1 MLYDGCVPK
10 PRILLRCL
18 ATFTALSLGSLTL
31 LAHAQTLA
39 HPGWAGNGVTVDP
52 WWKRAVYYRIDPQR
66 FQATGDA
73 TTGDLAGIVQRIG
86 YIQSLG
92 VDAIIIDTAAL
103 PSPDGFDDLT
113 RAAAGSHIRVLA
125 ALGAP
130 ASQSPADD
138 AQYLAL
144 ARMWLNQGAAG
155 VYVPTAQLTKVDGA
169 GHIANLL
176 HALRTL
182 TNSSPG
188 ERVLL
193 AEAAPASDT
202 GGQDQDLVAALARET
217 QLTTSLPL
225 HADKP
230 DAPSLRTQLQ
240 HAEALPNPLLHAARL
255 QDATLGRTVAAM
267 LLASR
272 AAVLLDAGQ
281 ELGLIA
287 DTAPL
292 MQWTPRNITTSP
304 APPPA
309 TVASTPADTAP
320 SFSSF
325 HEFVP
330 PPDTAGFPP
339 LRMPEIIVTDNPR
352 TLHTDPNTL
361 PGFTN
366 GELDASLS
374 ASNGATNNVA
384 AESEDATSLLNFYRH
399 LIQLHHDNAS
409 LRNGQQTLL
418 DHDAD
423 DALVWVRS
431 APAGTLT
438 VANVV
443 VVCNLSARP
452 FTLDFKQLHLRSGTS
467 RMLLGT
473 TPEHLDNA
481 LAIAPFAVYIGEVR

>member
-1 MLYDGCVPK
+1 
-10 PRILLRCL
+10 LRCL
-18 ATFTALSLGSLTL
+18 ATFAAFVLA
-31 LAHAQTLA
+31 AHAQTLA
-39 HPGWAGNGVTVDP
+39 HPGWAGNGITVDP
-52 WWKRAVYYRIDPQR
+52 WWRRAVFYRIDPLR

-73 TTGDLAGIVQRIG
+73 GTGDLAGIVRRIG

-92 VDAIIIDTAAL
+92 VDAVIVETAPL

-125 ALGAP
+125 QLGAP

-138 AQYLAL
+138 ARYLAL

-155 VYVPTAQLTKVDGA
+155 LYVPTAQLAKVDGT

-176 HALRTL
+176 HALRLL

-193 AEAAPASDT
+193 ADAAPASDT
-202 GGQDQDLVAALARET
+202 GGQDQGLIDALARET
-217 QLTTSLPL
+217 QLTASLPL
-225 HADKP
+225 RTAKP
-230 DAPSLRTQLQ
+230 DAAGLRAQLQ
-240 HAEALPNPLLHAARL
+240 RATSQGTGSTNPLLCADRLHDAAP
-255 QDATLGRTVAAM
+255 ARTVAAM

-272 AAVLLDAGQ
+272 AAVVVDAGQ

-287 DTAPL
+287 GAAPL
-292 MQWTPRNITTSP
+292 MQWTPRNVTTRP
-304 APPPA
+304 APPPP
-309 TVASTPADTAP
+309 VAP
-320 SFSSF
+320 STADGAPRFSGF

-330 PPDTAGFPP
+330 PPNTAGFPP
-339 LRMPEIIVTDNPR
+339 LRMPEIVVTDNPQ
-352 TLHTDPNTL
+352 TLHTDPDSL

-366 GELDASLS
+366 GELDAALTAASV

-384 AESEDATSLLNFYRH
+384 LENEDAGSLLNFYRH

-409 LRNGQQTLL
+409 LRNGPQTLL
-418 DHDAD
+418 DRDAD
-423 DALVWVRS
+423 NALVWLRS

-438 VANVV
+438 AANIV
-443 VVCNLSARP
+443 VVCNLAAKP
-452 FTLDFKQLHLRSGTS
+452 FTLDLRPLRLRSGTA

-473 TPEHLDNA
+473 TPEHLEKA
-481 LAIAPFAVYIGEVR
+481 LQIAPFAVYLGEVR

>member
-1 MLYDGCVPK
+1 MLYDSSVPK
-10 PRILLRCL
+10 PQILLRCL
-18 ATFTALSLGSLTL
+18 ATLAVLSLV
-31 LAHAQTLA
+31 AHAQTLA
-39 HPGWAGNGVTVDP
+39 HPGWAGNGVTVEP
-52 WWKRAVYYRIDPQR
+52 WWKRAVFYRINPQR

-73 TTGDLAGIVQRIG
+73 STGDLAGVVQRIG

-92 VDAIIIDTAAL
+92 VDAIIVDTASL

-113 RAAAGSHIRVLA
+113 RAAAGSHVRVLA

-130 ASQSPADD
+130 ASQSPEDD

-155 VYVPTAQLTKVDGA
+155 VYVPTAALAKVDGA

-176 HALRTL
+176 HALRSL

-193 AEAAPASDT
+193 ADAAPASDT
-202 GGQDQDLVAALARET
+202 GGQDQDLVAALAKET
-217 QLTTSLPL
+217 QLTASLPL
-225 HADKP
+225 RTDKAD
-230 DAPSLRTQLQ
+230 AASLRTQLQ
-240 HAEALPNPLLHAARL
+240 RADTTTNPLLYAERLHDAGLAR
-255 QDATLGRTVAAM
+255 AVAAM
-267 LLASR
+267 LLASHG
-272 AAVLLDAGQ
+272 AVLLDAGD

-287 DTAPL
+287 DTAPR
-292 MQWTPRNITTSP
+292 MQWTPRNVTTKP

-309 TVASTPADTAP
+309 PAAPATMDSAP
-320 SFSSF
+320 SYTGF

-330 PPDTAGFPP
+330 PPNTDRFPP
-339 LRMPEIIVTDNPR
+339 LTMPTIIVTDNPQ
-352 TLHTDPNTL
+352 TLHTDPDSL

-366 GELDASLS
+366 GTLDDALS
-374 ASNGATNNVA
+374 ANNGATNNVA
-384 AESEDATSLLNFYRH
+384 LENEDATSLLNFYRH

-409 LRNGQQTLL
+409 LRNGPQTLL

-423 DALVWVRS
+423 DALVWLRS

-443 VVCNLSARP
+443 VVCNLAAKP
-452 FTLDFKQLHLRSGTS
+452 FTLDFKQLHLRSGTA

-473 TPEHLDNA
+473 TPEHLENA
-481 LAIAPFAVYIGEVR
+481 LVIAPFAVYIGEVR

>member
-1 MLYDGCVPK
+1 VPN

-18 ATFTALSLGSLTL
+18 ATFAALTL
-31 LAHAQTLA
+31 VAPAQTLA

-52 WWKRAVYYRIDPQR
+52 WWKRAVFYRIDPQR

-73 TTGDLAGIVQRIG
+73 STGDLAGIVQRIG

-92 VDAIIIDTAAL
+92 VDAIIVDTAAL

-113 RAAAGSHIRVLA
+113 RAAAGSHVRVLA

-130 ASQSPADD
+130 ASQSAADD

-155 VYVPTAQLTKVDGA
+155 LYIPTAQLAKVDGA
-169 GHIANLL
+169 AHIANLL

-193 AEAAPASDT
+193 ADAAPASST
-202 GGQDQDLVAALARET
+202 GGQDQELVAALAKET
-217 QLTTSLPL
+217 QLTASLPL
-225 HADKP
+225 AADKP
-230 DAPSLRTQLQ
+230 DAASLRAQLQ
-240 HAEALPNPLLHAARL
+240 IGMTGTNPLLCADRLHDAA
-255 QDATLGRTVAAM
+255 LGRTVAAM

-272 AAVLLDAGQ
+272 AAVLLEAGE

-287 DTAPL
+287 DAAPL
-292 MQWTPRNITTSP
+292 MQWTPRNITTRP
-304 APPPA
+304 ALPPPPA
-309 TVASTPADTAP
+309 ATPTDTAP
-320 SFSSF
+320 SFSGF

-330 PPDTAGFPP
+330 APNTDRFPP
-339 LRMPEIIVTDNPR
+339 LRMPEIIVTDNPQ
-352 TLHTDPNTL
+352 TLHTDPNSL

-366 GELDASLS
+366 GEFDATLS
-374 ASNGATNNVA
+374 ATSLATNGATNNVA
-384 AESEDATSLLNFYRH
+384 LENEDATSLLNFYRH

-423 DALVWVRS
+423 NALVWVRS

-443 VVCNLSARP
+443 VVCNLAAKP
-452 FTLDFKQLHLRSGTS
+452 FTLDFKQLHLRSGTA

-473 TPEHLDNA
+473 TPEHLENA
-481 LAIAPFAVYIGEVR
+481 LAIAPFSVYIGEVR